1 LADNRENYDEE
12 ISILFDKAID
22 EIDKINPP
30 DDEKKKEI
38 VLRLPQDLEG
48 WIQTDRICMEI
59 VKRLKS
65 KIHDTLIRDWLPKEY
80 KQEYRRK
87 NALRQNKI
95 LKDLSSEPQ
104 SALNK
109 QHDKEV
115 KVECKKQK
123 NKAVVMVD
131 TDGSSHIQSDE
142 YTGLLSSDA
151 PSSITIDKTF
161 NNRLYQSLQW
171 QEQPSKFEISNED
184 KKASRAISEQSL
196 DKDILSFE
204 FPLDCCR
211 YLQSHLNSDK
221 SNADDKVWFNGVLYL
236 KTGEVISAYIGKQ
249 ENIAEKSSSMLS
261 ATGLQLEG

>member
-1 LADNRENYDEE
+1 LQYNDKNQNKE
-12 ISILFDKAID
+12 ISILFDKAI
-22 EIDKINPP
+22 EKIDKINSH
-30 DDEKKKEI
+30 DDEKNKEI
-38 VLRLPQDLEG
+38 VLKLAQDLEG

-115 KVECKKQK
+115 KVECMKQK

-142 YTGLLSSDA
+142 YTGLLSSDS
-151 PSSITIDKTF
+151 PLSITIDKTF
-161 NNRLYQSLQW
+161 DNRLYQSLQW
-171 QEQPSKFEISNED
+171 QEPPSKFEISNED

-204 FPLDCCR
+204 FPLDCR
-211 YLQSHLNSDK
+211 YLQSHLDSAK

-236 KTGEVISAYIGKQ
+236 KTGKVISASIGKQ